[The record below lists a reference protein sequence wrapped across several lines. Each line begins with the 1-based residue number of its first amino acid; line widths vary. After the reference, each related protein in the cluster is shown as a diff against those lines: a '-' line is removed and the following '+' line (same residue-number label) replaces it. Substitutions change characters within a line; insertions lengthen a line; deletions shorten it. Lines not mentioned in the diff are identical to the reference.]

1 MHPTARARAH
11 ASRRTIP
18 GGRGSGCWHAGSLH
32 EVGYSE
38 VANGAL
44 LDNIRRV
51 VCFGF
56 QLARLDI
63 RQVPRE

>member
-1 MHPTARARAH
+1 MGTVG
-11 ASRRTIP
+11 TE
-18 GGRGSGCWHAGSLH
+18 SLH
-32 EVGYSE
+32 AVGYSE

-63 RQVPRE
+63 RQVASPCAKAR

>member
-1 MHPTARARAH
+1 MAAGT
-11 ASRRTIP
+11 
-18 GGRGSGCWHAGSLH
+18 HAGSLH

-63 RQVPRE
+63 RQVPREYPREDPE